1 MELKRGAGRMK
12 EYTPRQG
19 FFDITKKPKGLSK
32 RDHKKMQETQMMLQ
46 KVEDEK
52 EHHLKHDLHNWS
64 LAKEMSAML
73 QQLIF
78 KWYPNILDEE
88 LEE

>member
-1 MELKRGAGRMK
+1 MK

-32 RDHKKMQETQMMLQ
+32 RDHKTMQETQMILQ

-52 EHHLKHDLHNWS
+52 EYYLKHDLYNWNI
-64 LAKEMSAML
+64 AKEMSAML

-78 KWYPNILDEE
+78 KWYPNVLDEE
-88 LEE
+88 LEEVAE

>member
-1 MELKRGAGRMK
+1 MK
-12 EYTPRQG
+12 EYTPRHG
-19 FFDITKKPKGLSK
+19 FFDITKKPKGLSR
-32 RDHKKMQETQMMLQ
+32 RDHKKMQETQMLLQ

-52 EHHLKHDLHNWS
+52 EYYLKHDRNSWEV
-64 LAKEMSAML
+64 AKEMSAML

-88 LEE
+88 LKEVAE

>member
-1 MELKRGAGRMK
+1 MI
-12 EYTPRQG
+12 EYTARQG
-19 FFDITKKPKGLSK
+19 FFDITEKPNGLSK
-32 RDHKKMQETQMMLQ
+32 REHRKMQEIQMMLQ

-52 EHHLKHDLHNWS
+52 EYYLKHDLYNWNI
-64 LAKEMSAML
+64 AKEMSAKL

-78 KWYPNILDEE
+78 KWYPNILEE